1 MRVLGAALT
10 ESRRARSLPARRLNL
25 RLLLKNPLVPF
36 LRELLLLG
44 AVVIGAIVLGAV
56 VIRSG
61 EPDNPVHLA
70 FQGGFNDCRL
80 ALSASDAAHVRRVQ
94 FELAGDA
101 AVKAP
106 EEGCEVEGRC
116 THAAFDFCHHSCYFL
131 SRSLS
136 DRFGAGINVT
146 GMLYQSR

>member
-44 AVVIGAIVLGAV
+44 AVVIGAV

-101 AVKAP
+101 AVKAT
-106 EEGCEVEGRC
+106 EEGCEVERGG
-116 THAAFDFCHHSCYFL
+116 ANASFDFCHHSCYFL
-131 SRSLS
+131 P
-136 DRFGAGINVT
+136 
-146 GMLYQSR
+146 

>member
-10 ESRRARSLPARRLNL
+10 ESRRARSLPARRLDL

-44 AVVIGAIVLGAV
+44 AVVVGAIVLGAV

-80 ALSASDAAHVRRVQ
+80 ALSASDAA
-94 FELAGDA
+94 
-101 AVKAP
+101 VKAP

-131 SRSLS
+131 S
-136 DRFGAGINVT
+136 
-146 GMLYQSR
+146 